1 MDADDGELKADAS
14 TCTSSTIVIIG
25 VRGCS
30 SVVNY
35 SSMSKSIQ
43 LPRGTHDVLPEESP
57 AWQQLESTFRSV
69 CARYN
74 FHEIRTPIFESTELF
89 ARSAGES
96 SDILVTKQMY
106 SFVAPDGDSYS
117 LRPEGTAGAVRAY
130 IQHHL
135 NERGPVTKLFY
146 INSHFRYEAPQAGR
160 YRQHHQCG
168 VELFGSDAPESDA
181 EVIALADDF
190 LSTLGLKANVKL
202 NSLGT
207 PQSRAG
213 FVVELRK
220 YLQGRE
226 SELSEDSRKRLQ
238 LNPLRIFDSKDPR
251 DHAVLVG
258 APRLLDYLKQ
268 HDEESTQHFARV
280 LELLEAFGIAF
291 EIDANLVRGLDYYS
305 RTAFEFTVENFGS
318 SIGGGGRYNRL
329 VEELGGPSV
338 PAIGFGI
345 GIERVL
351 LALGQSK
358 PPVLAPTAFL
368 VSLGD
373 NARRLAPL
381 TLRKLRAAGVRAD
394 CDYVGRSLKAQM
406 REANRMKARFAL
418 IVGDNEIESSTLAVK
433 DMEASDQETLSF
445 DEAVERLL
453 GTQNS

>member
-1 MDADDGELKADAS
+1 
-14 TCTSSTIVIIG
+14 
-25 VRGCS
+25 
-30 SVVNY
+30 
-35 SSMSKSIQ
+35 MSKSIQ

-57 AWQQLESTFRSV
+57 AWQQLEATFRAV

-130 IQHHL
+130 IQHNL
-135 NERGPVTKLFY
+135 NQRGPVSKLFY

-168 VELFGSDAPESDA
+168 VELFGADSAESDA

-190 LSTLGLKANVKL
+190 LSALGLRALVKL
-202 NSLGT
+202 NTLGT
-207 PQSRAG
+207 PQSRQG
-213 FVVELRK
+213 FVAQLRK

-226 SELSEDSRKRLQ
+226 AQLSEDSRKRLE

-251 DHAVLVG
+251 DHQVLEG
-258 APRLLDYLKQ
+258 APRLLDYLKE
-268 HDEESTQHFARV
+268 HDEASTQHFARV
-280 LELLEAFGIAF
+280 LELLDAF
-291 EIDANLVRGLDYYS
+291 EIRYEIDVNLVRGLDYYS
-305 RTAFEFTVENFGS
+305 RTAFEFTVEGFGS
-318 SIGGGGRYNRL
+318 SIGGGGRYNGL

-338 PAIGFGI
+338 PAIGFGM

-351 LALGQSK
+351 LALGESK
-358 PPVLAPTAFL
+358 AQVLAPTAFL

-373 NARRLAPL
+373 EARRLAPI
-381 TLRKLRAAGVRAD
+381 TLRKLRQAGVRAD

-418 IVGDNEIESSTLAVK
+418 IVGDNEIESNTLAVK
-433 DMEASDQETLSF
+433 NMEASQQDTLSF
-445 DEAVERLL
+445 DDAVAQLL
-453 GTQNS
+453 QAQLLQAQSS

>member
-1 MDADDGELKADAS
+1 
-14 TCTSSTIVIIG
+14 
-25 VRGCS
+25 
-30 SVVNY
+30 
-35 SSMSKSIQ
+35 MSKSIQ
-43 LPRGTHDVLPEESP
+43 LPRGTHDVLPEEAPS
-57 AWQQLESTFRSV
+57 WQHLESTFRTV

-106 SFVAPDGDSYS
+106 SFVAPDGESYS

-135 NERGPVTKLFY
+135 NERGPVSKLFY
-146 INSHFRYEAPQAGR
+146 INSNFRYEAPQAGR

-190 LSTLGLKANVKL
+190 LATLGLRASVKV

-213 FVVELRK
+213 FVGELRQ
-220 YLQGRE
+220 YLADRE
-226 SELSEDSRKRLQ
+226 GELSDDSRKRLA

-251 DHAVLVG
+251 DHQVLQG
-258 APRLLDYLKQ
+258 APRLLDYLRE
-268 HDEESTQHFARV
+268 HDEESTAHFERV
-280 LELLEAFGIAF
+280 LELLGAFAIRH
-291 EIDANLVRGLDYYS
+291 EVDLNLVRGLDYYS
-305 RTAFEFTVENFGS
+305 HTAFEFTVEGFAS
-318 SIGGGGRYNRL
+318 SIGGGGRYNGL
-329 VEELGGPSV
+329 VEELGGPSI
-338 PAIGFGI
+338 PAIGFGM
-345 GIERVL
+345 GVERVL
-351 LALGQSK
+351 LALGEEK
-358 PPVLAPTAFL
+358 PQALAPTAFL

-373 NARRLAPL
+373 AARKLAPV
-381 TLRKLRAAGVRAD
+381 TLRRLRAAGVSAD

-418 IVGDNEIESSTLAVK
+418 IVGDNEIEASTLAVK
-433 DMEASDQETLSF
+433 DMELGQQETLSF
-445 DEAVERLL
+445 DQAVSKML
-453 GTQNS
+453 GVQEVQNALAQSGGSG

>member
-1 MDADDGELKADAS
+1 
-14 TCTSSTIVIIG
+14 
-25 VRGCS
+25 
-30 SVVNY
+30 
-35 SSMSKSIQ
+35 MSKSIQ

-57 AWQQLESTFRSV
+57 AWQQLESTFRTV

-117 LRPEGTAGAVRAY
+117 LRPEGTAGAVRAF
-130 IQHHL
+130 IQHNL
-135 NERGPVTKLFY
+135 NQRGPVSKLFY

-168 VELFGSDAPESDA
+168 VELFGSAAPESDA

-190 LSTLGLKANVKL
+190 LRALGLKAKVKI
-202 NSLGT
+202 NTLGT
-207 PQSRAG
+207 PASRALYTLQ
-213 FVVELRK
+213 LRK

-226 SELSEDSRKRLQ
+226 DELSEDSRKRLE

-251 DHAVLVG
+251 DHQVLVQMQ
-258 APRLLDYLKQ
+258 RLLNYLMEQ
-268 HDEESTQHFARV
+268 DEESTARFNRV
-280 LELLEAFGIAF
+280 CELLEAFGIDY
-291 EIDANLVRGLDYYS
+291 EIDFDLVRGLDYYS
-305 RTAFEFTVENFGS
+305 HTAFEFTVEGFGS
-318 SIGGGGRYNRL
+318 SIGGGGRYNGL
-329 VEELGGPSV
+329 VEELGGPSI
-338 PAIGFGI
+338 PAIGFGM

-351 LALGQSK
+351 LALGENRPQ
-358 PPVLAPTAFL
+358 VLAPTAFL

-373 NARRLAPL
+373 TARKAAPV

-406 REANRMKARFAL
+406 REANRMKARFAI
-418 IVGDNEIESSTLAVK
+418 IVGDNEIEAGTLAVK
-433 DMEASDQETLSF
+433 DMEASQQETLGF
-445 DEAVERLL
+445 DEAVARLL
-453 GTQNS
+453 RAQGEG